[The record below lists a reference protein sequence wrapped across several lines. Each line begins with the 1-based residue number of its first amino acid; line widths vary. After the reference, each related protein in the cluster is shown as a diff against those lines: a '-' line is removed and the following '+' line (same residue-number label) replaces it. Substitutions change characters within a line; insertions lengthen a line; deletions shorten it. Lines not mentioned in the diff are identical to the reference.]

1 MLSVLRLPAYRRL
14 FTAQVLALVGT
25 GLLTVALGLL
35 AYDIAGRNAGA
46 VLGTALAI
54 KMLAYVFVSPVMAAL
69 VHRWQPRTVMIG
81 ADIIRAAAALS
92 LPWVTETWQI
102 YILVFV
108 LQAASATFTPT
119 FQSVIPSIVTAER
132 DYTRALS
139 LSRLAYDL
147 ESIVSPML
155 AAALLTVISYT
166 NLFLGTAVGFI
177 CSATLVTLTAMPT
190 RVKTAAMPF
199 LERLSGGIRLFF
211 RNPSLRFVLF
221 VNGVVSAGTALVV
234 VNSVVFARDRFGLGD
249 TSLSFALAAYGAGS
263 LLMAFL
269 VPRVVDRYGP
279 PPVMLTGS
287 AVATAGLVGALAMG
301 LFALGTSPG
310 WVLLLVMWFVIG
322 AGTSLMNTPSSQ
334 LLLRA
339 SSEQNR
345 NQVYTA
351 QFALSHA
358 CFLITYPLAGWLG
371 AVDLNLATAVLTVV
385 AVGSA
390 LGALGQRHASRTGST
405 ERSWTGTEP
414 AR

>member
-1 MLSVLRLPAYRRL
+1 MLSVLRLSGYRRL

-35 AYDIAGRNAGA
+35 AYDIAGRDAGA

-92 LPWVTETWQI
+92 LPWVSETWQI
-102 YILVFV
+102 YVLVFV
-108 LQAASATFTPT
+108 LQSASATFTPT

-166 NLFLGTAVGFI
+166 SLFLGTAAGFV
-177 CSATLVTLTAMPT
+177 CSATLVTLTAIPK
-190 RVKTAAMPF
+190 RVTTVSAPF
-199 LERLSGGIRLFF
+199 LERLSGGVRVFF
-211 RNPSLRFVLF
+211 RNRSLRFVLF
-221 VNGVVSAGTALVV
+221 INGAVSAGTALVV
-234 VNSVVFARDRFGLGD
+234 VNSVVFARDQFGLGD

-279 PPVMLTGS
+279 PPVMITGS
-287 AVATAGLVGALAMG
+287 AVATVGLLGALAMG
-301 LFALGTSPG
+301 LFTLGTSPG

-322 AGTSLMNTPSSQ
+322 AGTSLMTTPSSQ

-390 LGALGQRHASRTGST
+390 LGALGQRRASATRST
-405 ERSWTGTEP
+405 ERSRTGAEP